1 MQHLICKKAGGGG
14 GVHLHFW
21 GRRLVIYKIKSIKD
35 LRLVIINGTRHPRQ
49 EHRRSDGRMRGI
61 ECCRTTRVAK
71 VIVLSSFDFFFLN
84 QGLIISLRLSLQSE
98 RQQCSSGASSLFFS
112 WPNIK
117 WLWCCP
123 PGGWGAS
130 SLTRR
135 RHRFLLEGY

>member
-71 VIVLSSFDFFFLN
+71 VIVLSSFDFFFSKPRVDYKS
-84 QGLIISLRLSLQSE
+84 QVVTSIRE
-98 RQQCSSGASSLFFS
+98 AAVF
-112 WPNIK
+112 K
-117 WLWCCP
+117 WSFKLV
-123 PGGWGAS
+123 
-130 SLTRR
+130 
-135 RHRFLLEGY
+135 LLMT